1 MSYNIAKKN
10 NDLYDSLNSLTYLS
24 TTISTEGVS
33 SFLEKVT
40 SFFVSKVGY
49 VREALGITSSE
60 ANKVSS
66 DVNVHVKEL
75 IDLKKSMQS
84 IISNK
89 SYASIEKDRVMSPVG
104 IKVDLVKLS
113 NELKSVMKLTDN
125 EVFECIERLDTY
137 VSSVLNDVDFRTQ
150 TKPQS
155 IDKEAI
161 KYADR
166 LYSNLNTCIDSKKIE
181 DTRLVKEL
189 LPNLSSLDKV
199 YDNLID
205 ISNYTSVNKLN
216 NINKAIENVYAKTEV
231 LEQELGGKYEV
242 SKVILKKLIEDLE
255 NNAKL
260 ITVYV
265 NTIYLYNQT
274 VICVNTL
281 IKKYN
286 VK

>member
-10 NDLYDSLNSLTYLS
+10 NDLYDNLNSLTYLS

-242 SKVILKKLIEDLE
+242 SKVVLKKLIEDLE

>member
-24 TTISTEGVS
+24 ATISTEGVS

-113 NELKSVMKLTDN
+113 NELKSVMKLTDS

-166 LYSNLNTCIDSKKIE
+166 LHSNLNTCIDSKKIE

-242 SKVILKKLIEDLE
+242 SKVVLKKLIEDLE